1 MTGIYKIESRIR
13 PDRLYIGSAI
23 DIKQRWYGHKGNLRN
38 NKHHSKRL
46 QNHYNKY
53 GIDDL
58 VFSIIM
64 ECNKDH
70 LLYLE
75 QEFINNLNPWFNL
88 CKIAGSCKGI
98 KRGKFSA
105 KHIENLSR
113 SHKGK
118 HSHLGIPHSEETKN
132 NISKNH
138 ADMSGSNNPSFGK
151 KRSKEVCD
159 KLSKSHIG
167 IQSGENHPMYNKNHS
182 EESKLTMRN
191 SRYEYLKRKNSTK
204 PKEI

>member
-1 MTGIYKIESRIR
+1 MIGIYKIESRIN
-13 PDRLYIGSAI
+13 PDKIYIGSAV
-23 DIKQRWYGHKGNLRN
+23 DIKQRWYGHIGDLKK
-38 NKHHSKRL
+38 NKHHSKKL
-46 QNHYNKY
+46 QNHVNKY

-58 VFSIIM
+58 IFSVLM

-70 LLYLE
+70 LLCLE
-75 QEFINNLNPWFNL
+75 QEFINSINPWFNL

-98 KRGKFSA
+98 KREKFTSE
-105 KHIENLSR
+105 HIEKLKK
-113 SHKGK
+113 SHIGK
-118 HSHLGIPHSEETKN
+118 QSHLGIPHSEETKN

-167 IQSGENHPMYNKNHS
+167 IQSGEKHPMYNKKHS
-182 EESKLTMRN
+182 DETKSKMRN
-191 SRYEYLKRKNSTK
+191 SRYKYLKRKNSTK
-204 PKEI
+204 PKEK